1 VSPGSAV
8 PVAVFAHHDPLL
20 HNAGPG
26 HPEAPGRLDA
36 VLARLAGD
44 PAAAIQVP
52 PRADRE
58 AMLAVHPAEHLLML
72 EGLSR
77 RGGGAIDA
85 DTVLNESSWPAAM
98 AAAGATIAAV
108 RHAVGGKG
116 NAFAATRPPGHHAS
130 AVHAMGFCLLNNVVI
145 GAREAQRLG
154 APRVLIVDWDVHH
167 GNGTQALVEQDETI
181 RFVSLH
187 QSPWWPGTGAA
198 SERGVGNVFNVPRPP
213 GLPPERYVEDLWS
226 AVAEATTGWTPD
238 IVLISA
244 GFDAMR
250 GDPLGGF
257 TLEPEHYAT
266 LTGRLRDRL
275 APAPLVGVME
285 GGYIPSRL
293 ADGVAA
299 HVHALS

>member
-1 VSPGSAV
+1 M
-8 PVAVFAHHDPLL
+8 PVAVFAHHDSLL

-26 HPEAPGRLDA
+26 HPESPARLDA
-36 VLARLAGD
+36 VLARLAAE
-44 PAAAIQVP
+44 PSAAIRVP

-58 AMLAVHPAEHLLML
+58 AMLKVHPAEHLLML
-72 EGLSR
+72 DALSR

-85 DTVLNESSWPAAM
+85 DTVLNESSWAAAM
-98 AAAGATIAAV
+98 AAAGATLAAV
-108 RHAVGGKG
+108 RHAQEGNG

-130 AVHAMGFCLLNNVVI
+130 ATRAMGFCLLNNVVI

-167 GNGTQALVEQDETI
+167 GNGTQALVERDATI

-198 SERGVGNVFNVPRPP
+198 SERGVGNVFNVPRPAD
-213 GLPPERYVEDLWS
+213 LPPERYVEDLWS
-226 AVAEATTGWTPD
+226 AVTDATTGWAPD
-238 IVLISA
+238 FVLVSA

-257 TLEPEHYAT
+257 TLEPEHYAE
-266 LTGRLRDRL
+266 LTTRLRERHP
-275 APAPLVGVME
+275 AAPLVGVME
-285 GGYIPSRL
+285 GGYIPARL

-299 HVHALS
+299 HVRALS

>member
-1 VSPGSAV
+1 M
-8 PVAVFAHHDPLL
+8 PVAVFAHHDSLL
-20 HNAGPG
+20 HNAGSG

-52 PRADRE
+52 ARADRE
-58 AMLAVHPAEHLLML
+58 AVLAVHPAEHLLML

-85 DTVLNESSWPAAM
+85 DTVLNESSWSAAM
-98 AAAGATIAAV
+98 VAAGATIAAV

-130 AVHAMGFCLLNNVVI
+130 AAQAMGFCLLNNVVI
-145 GAREAQRLG
+145 GAREARRLG
-154 APRVLIVDWDVHH
+154 AMRVLIVDWDVHH
-167 GNGTQALVEQDETI
+167 GNGTQALVERDETI

-213 GLPPERYVEDLWS
+213 GLPAERYVEDLWS
-226 AVAEATTGWTPD
+226 AVTQATSGWTPD
-238 IVLISA
+238 LVLISA

-257 TLEPEHYAT
+257 TLEPEHYAA

-285 GGYIPSRL
+285 GGYIPARL

-299 HVHALS
+299 HVRALS